1 MESASCSR
9 KTSRIMLVF
18 HAPLFALMSALTLVS
33 TGRILCGEDIRNVVG
48 LFVHLSFQM
57 LICFPLPTCHLT
69 PSLIRDWADQILLQA
84 KDGWWPFLACIKSSS
99 GKYLFL
105 KTLQKSELP
114 PCYNRQPC
122 LAKRATLKALKSLK
136 PMPPSIFGSYSL
148 SHFIHAIFCSLPFC
162 PYQKFRTMLV
172 MSSHRFF
179 GNRKQLMVCVGT
191 ACAIAFISISFLHWI
206 KAFPSNPLICQ
217 PIFLSTVGM
226 CSALISPPMMATQ
239 DISRV
244 A

>member
-1 MESASCSR
+1 MFWHALHPKFLTLLGVLAFHSLYQNRCKPEGFELSLAQFLSLFLAKWYAHLTLNFPLAAAVHTKLSARSVVLKGMLKMESASCSR

-99 GKYLFL
+99 GKYLF
-105 KTLQKSELP
+105 
-114 PCYNRQPC
+114 
-122 LAKRATLKALKSLK
+122 
-136 PMPPSIFGSYSL
+136 
-148 SHFIHAIFCSLPFC
+148 
-162 PYQKFRTMLV
+162 
-172 MSSHRFF
+172 
-179 GNRKQLMVCVGT
+179 
-191 ACAIAFISISFLHWI
+191 
-206 KAFPSNPLICQ
+206 
-217 PIFLSTVGM
+217 
-226 CSALISPPMMATQ
+226 
-239 DISRV
+239 
-244 A
+244 